1 MISFIILSISVFLS
15 RLASRITSCIC
26 CPNSSS
32 GGLIVDPLG
41 AQGLPI
47 RCITVVVPF
56 HSSCHHLASL
66 VIVQFPLSRLI
77 SLITSCICGPSS
89 SPGGIIVDPLGP
101 KGSPTVHHCRGS
113 FSFILSS
120 SCISCHRLI
129 SLITS
134 NFSYHVLH
142 LWPQ

>member
-1 MISFIILSISVFLS
+1 MIIFIFVVDICFFLLS

-26 CPNSSS
+26 CPSSSS

-66 VIVQFPLSRLI
+66 VIV
-77 SLITSCICGPSS
+77 
-89 SPGGIIVDPLGP
+89 
-101 KGSPTVHHCRGS
+101 
-113 FSFILSS
+113 
-120 SCISCHRLI
+120 
-129 SLITS
+129 
-134 NFSYHVLH
+134 
-142 LWPQ
+142 